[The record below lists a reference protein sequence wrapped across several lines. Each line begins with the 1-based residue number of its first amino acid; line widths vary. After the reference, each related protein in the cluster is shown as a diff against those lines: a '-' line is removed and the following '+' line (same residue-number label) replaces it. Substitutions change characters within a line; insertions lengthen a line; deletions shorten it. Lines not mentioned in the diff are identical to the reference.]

1 MAKVFAFVLAA
12 ALVAIF
18 MLEEISMASWH
29 LRRATNI
36 VEEPTWNIWPW
47 KPEERPNA
55 PRNARGDAAGPN
67 TTNPACS
74 SVESAAKSA
83 SACPL
88 DFMVTKLF
96 ALATTIGRPKKEDQN
111 ALEED
116 TKFTSFY

>member
-18 MLEEISMASWH
+18 MMEEISMAVMASQESYEYQLKSRH
-29 LRRATNI
+29 GTYGPGSL
-36 VEEPTWNIWPW
+36 
-47 KPEERPNA
+47 KSNA

-74 SVESAAKSA
+74 SVKSAAKSA

-88 DFMVTKLF
+88 DFMATKLF